1 MEMNIYAYKC
11 KRCGHVQ
18 YPYRTLCRNCKEN
31 DHNEF
36 DIVPL
41 SKKGKLLTFTHL
53 YTLPADYETVK
64 LTLGIVELEDGN
76 KITAQLNIKEPKIG
90 MRVMGKVEVVRKEL
104 YDKRLGMVFVEAK
117 DEAKAK
123 VLVGRSA

>member
-18 YPYRTLCRNCKEN
+18 YPYRTLCRNCKDN

-41 SKKGKLLTFTHL
+41 SKKGQLVTFTHL
-53 YTLPADYETVK
+53 YTLPADFETVR

-76 KITAQLNIKEPKIG
+76 RITGQLNIKEPVIG
-90 MRVMGKVEVVRKEL
+90 MKVTGEVQIVRQEM
-104 YDKRLGMVFVEAK
+104 YEKRLGMVF
-117 DEAKAK
+117 DEA
-123 VLVGRSA
+123 

>member
-41 SKKGKLLTFTHL
+41 AKKGKLVTFTHL
-53 YTLPADYETVK
+53 YTLPADYETAK
-64 LTLGIVELEDGN
+64 LTLGIVMLEDGN
-76 KITAQLNIKEPKIG
+76 KITGQLNIKEPAIG
-90 MRVMGKVEVVRKEL
+90 MQVMGQVEVVRKEL
-104 YDKRLGMVFVEAK
+104 YDKRLGMVFVEA
-117 DEAKAK
+117 
-123 VLVGRSA
+123 

>member
-1 MEMNIYAYKC
+1 MIMEKNIYAYKC
-11 KRCGHVQ
+11 KRCGHVH
-18 YPYRTLCRNCKEN
+18 YPYRTICKECGQN

-64 LTLGIVELEDGN
+64 LTLGIVELDDGQ
-76 KITAQLNIKEPKIG
+76 KITGQLRIEEPKIG
-90 MRVMGKVEVVRKEL
+90 MKVKGEVETVRKDE
-104 YDKRLGMVFVEAK
+104 YNKYLGMVFYS
-117 DEAKAK
+117 
-123 VLVGRSA
+123 SAGFQPA